1 MTERR
6 RPMTVALPLAV
17 WEREGLA
24 AALAKAGLP
33 VDDVTAPGPLFWRFE
48 HEDGPVGFGG
58 LEIHGDQALLRSVV
72 TLPPVRNRGIGGA
85 IVAALEIEARVRGCR
100 TVWLLT
106 DQAVDFFARLGYRKY
121 ERADAPDALRQTVQ
135 FARLCSPAAT
145 AMMKRL
151 D

>member
-6 RPMTVALPLAV
+6 RPIPVALPLAV

-33 VDDVTAPGPLFWRFE
+33 TADVKSDGPLFWRFE
-48 HEDGPVGFGG
+48 HDDGPVGFGG
-58 LEIHGDQALLRSVV
+58 LEIFSDQALLRSVV

-85 IVAALEIEARVRGCR
+85 IVAALETEARIRGAR
-100 TVWLLT
+100 AVWLLT
-106 DQAVDFFARLGYRKY
+106 DTAVDFFARLGYRKY
-121 ERADAPDALRQTVQ
+121 ERADAPEAMQESAQ
-135 FARLCSPAAT
+135 FARLCPASAT

-151 D
+151 G